1 MQTASSSGLLFCPYT
16 GSMLVFDPLKN
27 IASSKLSGYTRQ
39 LHELE
44 GQVKVTQTTDM
55 VDFAR
60 RFGLEMLVRPESV
73 KKEEDE
79 LLHGRTRATV
89 DEVCPDCGAQG
100 MEFYTL
106 QLRSA
111 DEGQTV
117 FYECTE
123 CGHKHSTNN

>member
-1 MQTASSSGLLFCPYT
+1 MQTVGRLFCTLIILYLLLQPPSLPST
-16 GSMLVFDPLKN
+16 
-27 IASSKLSGYTRQ
+27 
-39 LHELE
+39 ELE